1 MYAINKEGGYIV
13 SVVAGVS
20 AANSNAT
27 EEEYLAVK
35 SLLTNAPPA
44 PDGFYYR
51 LTESLEWELCL
62 LPTIEEEASEAD
74 YRNALR
80 EMGVEV

>member
-13 SVVAGVS
+13 GVVAGVS

-35 SLLTNAPPA
+35 ALLTNVPPA

-51 LTESLEWELCL
+51 LTESLEWEICE
-62 LPTIEEEASEAD
+62 LPTIEGEISDSEAI
-74 YRNALR
+74 AIILGG
-80 EMGVEV
+80 ETA